1 MFQGYGVPKLR
12 RAVIRKLAEA
22 YSRDDLTLEDY
33 ERRVQVAEQ
42 AVTTDD
48 LEAIV
53 EDFPHNSP
61 GSLQKPV
68 APDPK
73 ERVRAALHPAVWLV
87 PAALL
92 AIAPLPLPYGYYV
105 FLRLVVCGATALLTY
120 YDYRERGR
128 VSGWTIAM
136 AGIALLFNPVISVGL
151 TREIWTP
158 INISAA
164 LLILGHFWRR
174 KR

>member
-12 RAVIRKLAEA
+12 RAIVRRLAEA

-33 ERRVQVAEQ
+33 ECRVEAAEQ
-42 AVTTDD
+42 AKTIDD

-53 EDFPHNSP
+53 DAFPDNSP
-61 GSLQKPV
+61 DSLHKS
-68 APDPK
+68 APSGPNS
-73 ERVRAALHPAVWLV
+73 LHPAIWLV
-87 PAALL
+87 PATLL

-105 FLRLVVCGATALLTY
+105 LLRLVVCAATALLTY
-120 YDYRERGR
+120 HDYRGRGR
-128 VSGWTIAM
+128 VSGWTIAL
-136 AGIALLFNPVISVGL
+136 AATALLFNPVISVGL

-158 INISAA
+158 IDISAA

-174 KR
+174 RR